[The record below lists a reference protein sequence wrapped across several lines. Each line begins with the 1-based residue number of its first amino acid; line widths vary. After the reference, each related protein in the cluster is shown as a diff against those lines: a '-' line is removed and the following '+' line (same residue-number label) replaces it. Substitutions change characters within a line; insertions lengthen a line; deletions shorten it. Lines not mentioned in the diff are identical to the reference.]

1 MDEVLQ
7 PVAASSPPAKSK
19 HAGRYFTELGA
30 SAAGYFGLAL
40 LGLKLASAAPQVSLV
55 WPVSGA
61 ALALLLL
68 RGTRLWPAI
77 AAGAFAANLT
87 SGAPFAAAI
96 GIALGNPL

>member
-1 MDEVLQ
+1 MADVLQ
-7 PVAASSPPAKSK
+7 QAAASSPRTKSE
-19 HAGRYFTELGA
+19 HSGRFYLELAA

-40 LGLKLASAAPQVSLV
+40 LGLKVASAAPQVSLV

-77 AAGAFAANLT
+77 AAGAFAANLA

-96 GIALGNPL
+96 GI